1 MSGQQ
6 ASSSGRADGRG
17 PEEFRSICERSLLR
31 IARPP
36 WISPHERIAHF
47 DWLVLIAFLPPAL
60 SCCSSPMHACAH
72 AVVTTKVISQAKG
85 SAYAEFGTT
94 KVMAGV

>member
-17 PEEFRSICERSLLR
+17 PEEFRSICELLTVHRAWISLHAR
-31 IARPP
+31 IAQLDRRPLTP
-36 WISPHERIAHF
+36 LSMLPCTRAHT
-47 DWLVLIAFLPPAL
+47 AL
-60 SCCSSPMHACAH
+60 H